1 MSSSQPNRR
10 LVLALS
16 SGLSGLFFEQAGALG
31 APPNRDID
39 YARALR
45 NGRAYLKALPQTI
58 TNFQSPNSPGGLHDY
73 YSQGDYWWPD
83 PANPSGP
90 YIRRDG
96 ITNPNRFDDHRQA
109 LIRLSLIM
117 PALVAA
123 FSVNRDPQFALAA
136 QRHLDAWFV
145 TPATRMAPHLNHA
158 QAITNLNLGRGVGLI
173 DTLHLVE
180 VARAIKYLD
189 LNSSLQNRSTI
200 IEWFNQF
207 TFWMKT
213 SPNGIEE
220 RDSVNNHASCYVLQ
234 LAAFSELNNDL
245 ETRAWC
251 VDRFKTA
258 LVPKQ
263 IATDGKQPLELAR
276 TKPYGYCLFN
286 LEVLA
291 ALAHTLSTPN
301 DNLWT
306 YKTPE
311 SGSVADAFAFMLPY
325 MLDKETW
332 PFPRDVEYWNDWP
345 VRQSSLL
352 FAGKALATPKAIA
365 LWHSLNADPVVPEII
380 RNFPIRQ
387 PRLWL

>member
-1 MSSSQPNRR
+1 MQNSQIYRR
-10 LVLALS
+10 HVLVLCASLLACLTRPAS
-16 SGLSGLFFEQAGALG
+16 AAGKFDVSLD
-31 APPNRDID
+31 RV
-39 YARALR
+39 RSLR
-45 NGRAYLKALPQTI
+45 NGRIHLAAQPQTI
-58 TNFQSPNSPGGLHDY
+58 TSFVSPTSPGGVHDY

-83 PANPSGP
+83 PANPAAP

-96 ITNPNRFDDHRQA
+96 ISNPNRFDAHRQA
-109 LIRLSLIM
+109 LIRLSIIV

-123 FSVNRDPQFALAA
+123 FRVNRDVRFAIAA

-145 TPATRMAPHLNHA
+145 TPATRMAPHLDYA
-158 QAITNLNLGRGVGLI
+158 QAITNVNTGRGVGLI

-180 VARAIKYLD
+180 VARAITVLEPHFP
-189 LNSSLQNRSTI
+189 LQNRGAI
-200 IEWFNQF
+200 NDWFGQF
-207 TFWMKT
+207 TRWMKT
-213 SPNGIEE
+213 SVNGIEE

-234 LAAFSELNNDL
+234 LVAFAALNDDH

-258 LVPKQ
+258 LIPKQ
-263 IATDGKQPLELAR
+263 IAPDGKQPLEMAR

-291 ALAHTLSTPN
+291 ALAHVLSTPS
-301 DNLWT
+301 DDLWRH
-306 YKTPE
+306 KTPQ
-311 SGSVADAFAFMLPY
+311 SGSVADAFFFMLPY
-325 MLDKETW
+325 ILDKASW
-332 PFPRDVEYWNDWP
+332 SFGRDVEYWNDWP

-352 FAGKALATPKAIA
+352 FAGRALNEPKAIA
-365 LWHSLNADPVVPEII
+365 LWRRLNPDPVTPEVI

>member
-1 MSSSQPNRR
+1 MPNSQLKRR
-10 LVLALS
+10 RFLACCAALPA
-16 SGLSGLFFEQAGALG
+16 FFTLPAAAASVPSRNLD
-31 APPNRDID
+31 R
-39 YARALR
+39 ARSLR
-45 NGRAYLKALPQTI
+45 NGRIHYSALPQTI
-58 TNFQSPNSPGGLHDY
+58 TSFVSPTSPGGVHDY

-83 PANPSGP
+83 PANPAGP

-96 ITNPNRFDDHRQA
+96 ISNPNRFDAHRQA
-109 LIRLSLIM
+109 LIRLSIIV

-123 FSVNRDPQFALAA
+123 FSVNRDARFAIAA

-158 QAITNLNLGRGVGLI
+158 QAITNVNTGRGVGLI

-180 VARAIKYLD
+180 VARAITALEPHFQ
-189 LNSSLQNRSTI
+189 LQNRDKI
-200 IEWFNQF
+200 NDWFGEF
-207 TFWMKT
+207 THWMKT
-213 SPNGIEE
+213 SANGIEE
-220 RDSVNNHASCYVLQ
+220 RDSINNHASCYVLQ
-234 LAAFSELNNDL
+234 LVAFAALNDDR

-258 LVPKQ
+258 LIPKQ
-263 IATDGKQPLELAR
+263 IAPDGKQPLEMAR

-291 ALAHTLSTPN
+291 ALAHVLSTHG
-301 DNLWT
+301 DDLWRH
-306 YKTPE
+306 KTPQ
-311 SGSVADAFAFMLPY
+311 SGSVADAFSFMLPY
-325 MLDKETW
+325 MLDKKSW
-332 PFPRDVEYWNDWP
+332 SFGQDVEYWNAWP

-352 FAGKALATPKAIA
+352 FAGRALNEPKAIA
-365 LWHSLNADPVVPEII
+365 LWQRLNPDPTIPEVI